1 MLVTSVNGKTRG
13 EIHTVLPCYST
24 VAFRSDKHFFFKMP
38 FVAMIPVLSGPLSL
52 LLPDSAPAAPTNKE
66 GGLCKQLVKL
76 LHAHNSYRNTRL
88 SIGFFT
94 S

>member
-1 MLVTSVNGKTRG
+1 MAKREERYTLYRPVNLQLHLEVTNT
-13 EIHTVLPCYST
+13 
-24 VAFRSDKHFFFKMP
+24 FFFKMP

-76 LHAHNSYRNTRL
+76 LHAHNSYRNTQL